1 MDFSHFDTRRYPTV
15 SAQEGYSL
23 WASTYEDIVQDAMD
37 IRLLNRLQTISWGQA
52 REAADLACGTGRIG
66 VWLKGQGV
74 GTIDGLDL
82 TPAMLEGA
90 RAKGVY
96 RQLLLDNVLGTPLPS
111 EAYDLVTISLADEHL
126 PTVAPLY
133 DEAARILRPNGHFVL
148 VGFHPFFLMNGVP
161 THYTNAAGESVTIEC
176 YVHLL
181 SDHVKAAFAAGLALR
196 EMHEGVID
204 EDWLAVKPKWQAHL
218 NRPVSFV
225 TVWQK
230 QG

>member
-37 IRLLNRLQTISWGQA
+37 IRLLARVQTVRWAQVG
-52 REAADLACGTGRIG
+52 AAVDLACGTGRIG

-82 TPAMLEGA
+82 TPAMLDGA

-96 RQLLLDNVLGTPLPS
+96 RQLLLGNVLETPLPS
-111 EAYDLVTISLADEHL
+111 AAYDLVTISLADEHL

-133 DEAARILRPNGHFVL
+133 SEAARILRPNGYFVL
-148 VGFHPFFLMNGVP
+148 VGFHPYFLMNGIP
-161 THYTNAAGESVTIEC
+161 THYTYPTGESVTIEC
-176 YVHLL
+176 YVHLM
-181 SDHVKAAFAAGLALR
+181 SDHVQAALSAGFTLR
-196 EMHEGVID
+196 EMYEGVVD
-204 EDWLAVKPKWQAHL
+204 EDWLAVKPKWKAYQ

-230 QG
+230 G